1 MSALPRSPG
10 KAVRMQQLPDIVLSS
25 KVLAYLL
32 RKQAGCLTLELKPL
46 MSCCVPYSPP
56 PHITLSPPEIRS
68 RFHTIQQDNITIYLD
83 RSLCDIQRLTIDKH
97 GFSIFSWLSVTDWR
111 PLPL

>member
-1 MSALPRSPG
+1 
-10 KAVRMQQLPDIVLSS
+10 MQQLPDIVLSS

-32 RKQAGCLTLELKPL
+32 HRQASCLTLELKPL

-56 PHITLSPPEIRS
+56 PQITLSPPEIRS
-68 RFHTIQQDNITIYLD
+68 RFNTIQQDSITIYLD
-83 RSLCDIQRLTIDKH
+83 RSLCDIQRLSIDKH